1 MIALDLSGRVAVV
14 SGASRRAGIGAAIAR
29 KLASAG
35 ADILLTYFLPYDAH
49 TSMLGG
55 DEHEIELLLS
65 ELRAIG
71 VRAYGLEANL
81 SQPTTPRHIFD
92 AAHGLLG
99 APSILVNNACHSES
113 GGLDQVDADQLDR
126 HYAVNVRATVLM
138 CKEFVRRWT
147 GDRGGRI
154 ISITSGQGFGPMPG
168 ELAYVVTKAA
178 IDAMTVTLAAELAG
192 RGITVNAVD
201 PGATDTGWMS
211 DDLRDAIAAATYLR
225 RIGLPTDAANLV
237 CFLASEQGEWMT
249 GQVIRSRGGA

>member
-1 MIALDLSGRVAVV
+1 MKIDLAGRVAVV

-29 KLASAG
+29 TLANAG
-35 ADILLTYFLPYDAH
+35 ADILLTYFLPYDEQ
-49 TSMLGG
+49 TSGLGG
-55 DEHEIELLLS
+55 DVRDVEVLLG
-65 ELRAIG
+65 ELRAAG
-71 VRAYGLEANL
+71 VRAYALEANL
-81 SQPTTPRHIFD
+81 SQPTAPRHIFD

-99 APSILVNNACHSES
+99 APSILVNNACHSEPGS
-113 GGLDQVDADQLDR
+113 LNQVDAEQLDR

-138 CKEFVRRWT
+138 CKEFVRRWQ
-147 GDRGGRI
+147 GERGGRI
-154 ISITSGQGFGPMPG
+154 ISVTSGQGAGPMPG

-178 IDAMTVTLAAELAG
+178 IDAMTVTLAAEMAG

-211 DDLRDAIAAATYLR
+211 DDLHNAIAAKTYLR

-237 CFLASEQGEWMT
+237 CFLASEQGEWIT